1 MTFEELKE
9 KAQGLP
15 MEPGVYLMQDSSGT
29 IIYVGKAKKL
39 RNRVSQYFVDSS
51 SHSPKTR
58 QMVSMISQLDFIVA
72 ASEFEAL
79 VLECSLIKRHMPK
92 YNILLKD
99 DKGYPYVRLDLRED
113 YPVPSMSGRVLD
125 DGAEYYGPFG
135 GRYITQQLLDAL
147 RLTFRLPGCGS
158 KFSGRIGKQRPCLN
172 HHMNNCDGWCQPG
185 RSKEEYR
192 AVIRQVSLILQGKFK
207 QLSEQLHKE
216 MLDASEALEFERAAL
231 LRDRLHAID
240 HLGQKQLVTAGR
252 MAQTD
257 VIGYFENESKA
268 CFSVL
273 HYVNGTLLEKECEVI
288 SASAYT
294 DEEAISA
301 LVKQYYL
308 SHNYAPK
315 EILLPAEMEDRELF
329 ETLLSERYNKRI
341 RIRIPQRG
349 TGLQLIKLS
358 EKNAREEAQ
367 RVTTKAEHL
376 SGSVRLLQNL
386 LQMEEPPK
394 RMEAYDISNI
404 SGTDNVASMVVFYD
418 GKPLKSHYK
427 RFKVDGLHK
436 QDDYGS
442 MYQVL
447 TRRFQRYLNQSP
459 GFDTPPDLLLID
471 GGLAHVQT
479 ALHVLHE
486 LDLNFPVAGMVKD
499 DRHRTRALVLP
510 SGEEVGI
517 QTQPAVFSL
526 IGSIQEETHR
536 FAISYHR
543 SLRSK
548 RLRESELD
556 RIPGIGKVRKSAL
569 LKAFHSVAAI
579 SKASLEQLENVLPKE
594 AARQV
599 SMYFHPTTEEGSE
612 S

>member
-15 MEPGVYLMQDSSGT
+15 MEPGVYLMQDKSGT

-58 QMVSMISQLDFIVA
+58 QMVSMIFQLDFIVA

-99 DKGYPYVRLDLRED
+99 DKGYPYVRLDLREE
-113 YPVPSMSGRVLD
+113 YPVPTMTGRVVE

-135 GRYITQQLLDAL
+135 GRYVTQQLLDAL

-158 KFSGRIGKQRPCLN
+158 KFVNKIGKQRPCLN
-172 HHMNNCDGWCQPG
+172 FHMNNCDGWCQAG
-185 RSKEEYR
+185 RSREEYR
-192 AVIRQVSLILQGKFK
+192 EVIRQVSLILQGKFK

-231 LRDRLHAID
+231 LRDRLRAIE

-273 HYVNGTLLEKECEVI
+273 HYVNGTLLDKECEVL
-288 SASAYT
+288 SATAYT
-294 DEEAISA
+294 NEEPVSA

-308 SHNYAPK
+308 SNNYAPK
-315 EILLPAEMEDRELF
+315 EILLPVEMEDRELF
-329 ETLLSERYNKRI
+329 ETLLSERYGKRI
-341 RIRIPQRG
+341 RIRVPQRG
-349 TGLQLIKLS
+349 TGLQLIRLS
-358 EKNAREEAQ
+358 EKNAREEAE

-376 SGSVRLLQNL
+376 SGSVRLLQHML
-386 LQMEEPPK
+386 AMETPPK

-404 SGTDNVASMVVFYD
+404 SGTDNVASMIVFYD
-418 GKPLKSHYK
+418 GKPLKSQYK
-427 RFKVDGLHK
+427 RFKVDGLGK

-442 MYQVL
+442 MDQVL

-459 GFDTPPDLLLID
+459 GFETPPDLLLID
-471 GGLAHVQT
+471 GGMGHVQT
-479 ALHVLHE
+479 ALRVLE
-486 LDLNFPVAGMVKD
+486 ALSLSFPVVGMVKD
-499 DRHRTRALVLP
+499 DRHRTKALIMP
-510 SGEEVGI
+510 SGEEIGL
-517 QTQPAVFSL
+517 QAQPSVFSL

-556 RIPGIGKVRKSAL
+556 RIEGIGKVRKTAL

-579 SKASLEQLENVLPKE
+579 SKATPEQLEQVLPKE
-594 AARQV
+594 AARKV
-599 SMYFHPTTEEGSE
+599 YAYFHSKQEEGS
-612 S
+612 SL

>member
-1 MTFEELKE
+1 MTFDELKE

-51 SHSPKTR
+51 SHSQKTR

-79 VLECSLIKRHMPK
+79 ILECSLIKRHMPK

-99 DKGYPYVRLDLRED
+99 DKGYPYVRLDLREE
-113 YPVPSMSGRVLD
+113 YPVPSLSGRVVE

-135 GRYITQQLLDAL
+135 GRYVTQQLLDAI

-158 KFSGRIGKQRPCLN
+158 KFANRIGKQRPCLN
-172 HHMNNCDGWCQPG
+172 FHMNNCDGWCQPG
-185 RSKEEYR
+185 KSKEDYR
-192 AVIRQVSLILQGKFK
+192 TVIHQVSLILQGKFK
-207 QLSEQLHKE
+207 QLSEQLQKE
-216 MLDASEALEFERAAL
+216 MLEASDALEFERAAL
-231 LRDRLHAID
+231 LRDRLRAIE

-273 HYVNGTLLEKECEVI
+273 HYVNGTLLEKECEVL
-288 SASAYT
+288 SAAAYT
-294 DEEAISA
+294 NEEPVSA

-315 EILLPAEMEDRELF
+315 EILLPVEMEDRELF
-329 ETLLSERYNKRI
+329 EDLLSERYQKRVRI
-341 RIRIPQRG
+341 RVPMRG

-358 EKNAREEAQ
+358 EKNAREEAE

-376 SGSVRLLQNL
+376 SGSARLLQNML
-386 LQMEEPPK
+386 GMEQPPK

-404 SGTDNVASMVVFYD
+404 SGTDNVASMVVFHD
-418 GKPLKSHYK
+418 GKPLKSQYK
-427 RFKVDGLHK
+427 RFKVDGLDK

-447 TRRFQRYLNQSP
+447 TRRFQRYLNRSP
-459 GFDTPPDLLLID
+459 GFETPPDLLLID
-471 GGLAHVQT
+471 GGMGHVQT
-479 ALHVLHE
+479 ALRVLG
-486 LDLNFPVAGMVKD
+486 DLSLSFPVVGMVKD
-499 DRHRTRALVLP
+499 DRHRTRALITP
-510 SGEEVGI
+510 AGEEIGI
-517 QTQPAVFSL
+517 QAQPAVFSL

-579 SKASLEQLENVLPKE
+579 SKATPEQLEHVISKE

-599 SMYFHPTTEEGSE
+599 YAYFHHTPEVGSK